1 MTEQARC
8 QGSGPDDELVK
19 SILKK
24 HREHNKQAS
33 SAHRE
38 TAFSHQM
45 SGALERQDILLGA
58 LHSHLNFDAYVDLE
72 SSQDMDSQEMK
83 MDMQGTDVLTVHED
97 SEEVNTV
104 AFKTRSPYK
113 RDFADLDLGLRV
125 TGRSGGF
132 SHEWDKFEKAD
143 REVADYMVYALF
155 HSLPGDPL
163 PAEVMVIDYKLLK
176 EEFFRGEIDVSPE
189 IDMAA
194 KNDNGSGR
202 YVDAGDIRE
211 SDALVWHRKYWSD
224 EIETKGESRKRDY
237 SRIELDDLDE
247 DEQDDEGD
255 SEEQESSNGL
265 PDEAIFPEIDMLKI
279 NYELHTIVRDKN
291 SSDELLVVG
300 KHKQSASDV
309 TLSNSNTTLSD
320 YNDCC
325 EDEGVYACV
334 YLDKAIQAVRE
345 SPVDFSYDSLRE
357 AFNTSHAVI
366 YTIAGA
372 AVGIDD
378 PDWLET
384 DLEPYYFPD
393 SRLERVENINE
404 VGYLDKV
411 ERQAKKLGDV
421 FERMS
426 EVALR
431 YTNDEPSQEIL
442 EEYNVIDVDAGSN
455 TLVVHQSAQELF

>member
-1 MTEQARC
+1 
-8 QGSGPDDELVK
+8 
-19 SILKK
+19 
-24 HREHNKQAS
+24 
-33 SAHRE
+33 
-38 TAFSHQM
+38 
-45 SGALERQDILLGA
+45 
-58 LHSHLNFDAYVDLE
+58 
-72 SSQDMDSQEMK
+72 
-83 MDMQGTDVLTVHED
+83 MDMQGTDVLVVD
-97 SEEVNTV
+97 EETEETYTA

-155 HSLPGDPL
+155 HSLPGDPMV
-163 PAEVMVIDYKLLK
+163 AEVMVIDYKELK

-211 SDALVWHRKYWSD
+211 SDSLVWHRKYWGD
-224 EIETKGESRKRDY
+224 EIECKGESRKRDY
-237 SRIELDDLDE
+237 SRIELEDLDE
-247 DEQDDEGD
+247 EEDEEEESEDQDGSNF
-255 SEEQESSNGL
+255 SE
-265 PDEAIFPEIDMLKI
+265 DAIFPEIKMRKI
-279 NYELHTIVRDKN
+279 NYELHTIVTDKD
-291 SSDELLVVG
+291 SGDELMVVG

-320 YNDCC
+320 YNDCDSD
-325 EDEGVYACV
+325 EDVYACV
-334 YLDKAIQAVRE
+334 YLDKAVKAVRE

-372 AVGIDD
+372 SVGIDD
-378 PDWLET
+378 PDWLT
-384 DLEPYYFPD
+384 TNLEPYYFPD
-393 SRLERVENINE
+393 SRLSRVEDIQE
-404 VGYLDKV
+404 VEYLDKV
-411 ERQAKKLGDV
+411 ERQAKKVGDV

-442 EEYNVIDVDAGSN
+442 EEYNVIDVDAGST